1 MGTFLGHIY
10 PGLLVVIIGLR
21 NLWIN
26 LRSFYTEEC
35 NHNGKNDCRNPHDFK
50 SNLKESIFYIIA
62 GIICSVNEIITALM
76 YDGYYF
82 GGHSYQHMTIF
93 IMILLYGVIRI
104 ILSYKLPHLFK
115 QICDLFYL
123 MMGCAVY
130 FLLMFHLHKRAPF
143 DTHVHIILVH
153 TILFTIISHIAQIIS
168 NSNPI
173 FSLMHNFCFI
183 LIGSWL
189 CHIGLYLYSPWSMYY
204 YCDRQGFEDN
214 LITTNSSHKQSHDLY
229 NHILVCILAE
239 PDAPLLGLHSFVMP
253 LRASNFHPNQLRTIL
268 FLGDIKFLQ
277 REWSNI
283 ANFPKVYT
291 LAGSALS
298 RADLRAAR
306 IQYSSVCVI
315 LGSRGTV
322 KVDDPYMLDKE
333 VILCTLNIRAMQFS
347 PYHRHK
353 TFVHNVHKRRS
364 GSEIPLITELMTDN
378 NIHYLDPDHSGGLQ
392 IAASLTAPF
401 AKGIAFT
408 NSVLDVLASTAYFD
422 RNSMT
427 LIRHLSRETNRT
439 HTGLTNGCTVVV
451 TPVGAISKHPLSGFG
466 VVSIFDQNEYLA
478 YYSM

>member
-35 NHNGKNDCRNPHDFK
+35 NHNGKNDCRNPYDFK
-50 SNLKESIFYIIA
+50 SNLKESIFYIIT
-62 GIICSVNEIITALM
+62 GIICSGNEIITVLM

-93 IMILLYGVIRI
+93 IVILLYGVIRI

-189 CHIGLYLYSPWSMYY
+189 CHIGLYLFSPWSW
-204 YCDRQGFEDN
+204 
-214 LITTNSSHKQSHDLY
+214 LIIRDQNDVISIIHANNTFSYHMIMICLTIIMMMFILNRKSRHTIQQSRFSEH
-229 NHILVCILAE
+229 N
-239 PDAPLLGLHSFVMP
+239 
-253 LRASNFHPNQLRTIL
+253 
-268 FLGDIKFLQ
+268 LQ
-277 REWSNI
+277 RS
-283 ANFPKVYT
+283 PVK
-291 LAGSALS
+291 
-298 RADLRAAR
+298 
-306 IQYSSVCVI
+306 QCYS
-315 LGSRGTV
+315 
-322 KVDDPYMLDKE
+322 
-333 VILCTLNIRAMQFS
+333 
-347 PYHRHK
+347 
-353 TFVHNVHKRRS
+353 
-364 GSEIPLITELMTDN
+364 
-378 NIHYLDPDHSGGLQ
+378 
-392 IAASLTAPF
+392 
-401 AKGIAFT
+401 
-408 NSVLDVLASTAYFD
+408 
-422 RNSMT
+422 
-427 LIRHLSRETNRT
+427 
-439 HTGLTNGCTVVV
+439 
-451 TPVGAISKHPLSGFG
+451 
-466 VVSIFDQNEYLA
+466 
-478 YYSM
+478 